1 MEKLQEMFRRP
12 TARLA
17 AVFIVILAAGLL
29 LLWFAAGVPEFYL
42 GQILAGAIAAIF
54 AATDTMS
61 CSGPAVMMSDRMISL
76 ISIPFSSCFLRAFPT
91 SPILCRF
98 PVPIPLPFS

>member
-17 AVFIVILAAGLL
+17 AVFIVILAISLL
-29 LLWFAAGVPEFYL
+29 LLWFAAGIPEFYL

-54 AATDTMS
+54 AATGLLLLL
-61 CSGPAVMMSDRMISL
+61 CHYLDRAD
-76 ISIPFSSCFLRAFPT
+76 RAKE
-91 SPILCRF
+91 
-98 PVPIPLPFS
+98 

>member
-1 MEKLQEMFRRP
+1 MEKLQEIFRRP

-29 LLWFAAGVPEFYL
+29 LLWFAAGVPEFCL

-54 AATDTMS
+54 AATGLLLLLCHYLDS
-61 CSGPAVMMSDRMISL
+61 ADR
-76 ISIPFSSCFLRAFPT
+76 AKE
-91 SPILCRF
+91 
-98 PVPIPLPFS
+98 